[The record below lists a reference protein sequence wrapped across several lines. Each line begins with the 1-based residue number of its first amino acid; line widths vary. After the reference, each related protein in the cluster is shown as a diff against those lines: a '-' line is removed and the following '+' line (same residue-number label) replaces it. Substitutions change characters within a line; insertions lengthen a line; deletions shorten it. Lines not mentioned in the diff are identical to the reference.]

1 MISLYATNTHE
12 LHAYDEM
19 HPESPERITAILEAL
34 RPWISGQF
42 VRLHRFNEPIT
53 HLLERNVE
61 RAWLLEDGDT
71 YSSVYTKKVLL
82 KTKEMIDGACLD
94 IAGARTGCA
103 YVLCRPPGHHAS
115 PGIKSGFCH
124 ENNVA
129 TAVGFLR
136 EHGISNIA
144 IYDFDVHHGDGTQR
158 WLEAKKTRSYD
169 GVRFASTHA
178 YGRNVYPYS
187 GLPTSESR
195 ILNVPLPVG
204 TEESA
209 FLKAF
214 RERILPFMGRPEVL
228 ILSAGYDGH
237 RDDPMKLMKL
247 TTDAYR
253 LMGEL
258 LRELNVPVLWLL
270 EGGYNCDVLGEC
282 VLASLSPWL
291 LGN

>member
-1 MISLYATNTHE
+1 MISVYATNTHE

-19 HPESPERITAILEAL
+19 NPESPERITAILEAL
-34 RPWISGQF
+34 RPLILRGQ
-42 VRLHRFNEPIT
+42 VNLNRFNEPIS
-53 HLLERNVE
+53 HLERDTGPP
-61 RAWLLEDGDT
+61 WLLKDGDT
-71 YSSVYTKKVLL
+71 YCTPYTTKVLL
-82 KTKEMIDGACLD
+82 KTKEMIDAACLN
-94 IAGARTGCA
+94 IAGGRIGCA

-115 PGIKSGFCH
+115 PGIRSGFCH

-129 TAVGFLR
+129 TAVGFLK
-136 EHGISNIA
+136 EHGVSNIA

-158 WLEAKKTRSYD
+158 WLESQKTRSYD

-187 GLPTSESR
+187 GLPTSDSR
-195 ILNVPLPVG
+195 ILNVPLTVG

-209 FLKAF
+209 FLMAF
-214 RERILPFMGRPEVL
+214 RELILPFLGRPEVL
-228 ILSAGYDGH
+228 ILSAGYDAH

-247 TTDAYR
+247 STETYR
-253 LMGEL
+253 IMAQL

-282 VLASLSPWL
+282 VVASLSPWL
-291 LGN
+291 LAN